1 MEDNLNKSTEAINS
15 TNDTNVDYIE
25 ALKEMKENSVSKAEY
40 EKLKD
45 ENRKLLNA
53 FTNGETISIPQEVKP
68 NIDELRAKVMS
79 EDQTNLEYITNV
91 LALRKAVIENGDE
104 DPFVPVGS
112 KIAPTAED
120 RIKAQNVADVLQE
133 CVDYAQGDSQLFTNE
148 LQRRT
153 IDVMPIRR

>member
-15 TNDTNVDYIE
+15 TNDTDVDYIE

-120 RIKAQNVADVLQE
+120 RLKAQNVADVLQE

>member
-1 MEDNLNKSTEAINS
+1 MKDNLNKSTEAINS

-120 RIKAQNVADVLQE
+120 RLKAQNVADVLQE

>member
-91 LALRKAVIENGDE
+91 LALRKAVIENGGE

-120 RIKAQNVADVLQE
+120 RLKAQNVADVLQE